1 MKKAVSA
8 RTQNAAGSPAAGP
21 TRSRDTAAASPRFLK
36 EPRRVREMAWLL
48 FKPADLARINTAN
61 PTAKVRVYGY
71 SRPRLHPS
79 VQRAPWFRPITVYVT
94 RKKPRFM
101 GRTGLIG
108 SSRTSLEARAGMRIN
123 TMEIWSR

>member
-21 TRSRDTAAASPRFLK
+21 TRSRDTAAASPRFWK
-36 EPRRVREMAWLL
+36 EPRRVRDMAWLL

-61 PTAKVRVYGY
+61 PTAKVRAMDIQAT
-71 SRPRLHPS
+71 LHPS